1 MVDEEIIQ
9 EWIDKADTDFDFAR
23 INLEE
28 EKPFFSQICFHFSQS
43 TESQKAYRA
52 AEKIRKFIKGK
63 LK

>member
-9 EWIDKADTDFDFAR
+9 EWI
-23 INLEE
+23 
-28 EKPFFSQICFHFSQS
+28 
-43 TESQKAYRA
+43 ESQKAYRA